1 MVMETITE
9 HDSAASFPV
18 VEALPEERK
27 RWPENAAGEYK
38 RLLRELN
45 SWSREHDWPMS
56 GNSWIAE
63 EAVRQS
69 W

>member
-1 MVMETITE
+1 MEAITG
-9 HDSAASFPV
+9 HDVLVTMPAL
-18 VEALPEERK
+18 EALPAERAE
-27 RWPENAAGEYK
+27 WPDDATREYH

-45 SWSREHDWPMS
+45 SWSRERDWPIS

-63 EAVRQS
+63 EAVRRT

>member
-1 MVMETITE
+1 MEAITE
-9 HDSAASFPV
+9 HDSVPSIPG
-18 VEALPEERK
+18 VETLPEEREQ
-27 RWPENAAGEYK
+27 WPEDAALEYK

-45 SWSREHDWPMS
+45 SWSREHDWPMA

-63 EAVRQS
+63 EAVRRS

>member
-1 MVMETITE
+1 MQAITE
-9 HDSAASFPV
+9 HDVLMTPPA
-18 VEALPEERK
+18 VEALPDERTE
-27 RWPENAAGEYK
+27 WPDDATREYH

-63 EAVRQS
+63 EAVRRT